1 MRRGGRGEETRRL
14 WKGCGSLWNDV
25 KARAGN
31 GLAVKKNVPDDAS
44 APEVLAKP
52 QRRRFTAE
60 YKLRILKEADGC
72 KEDGQIGQLL
82 RREGLYSS
90 HLSNWRKQRDE
101 GALSSMQSKK
111 RGRRSTGRN
120 DPTAREVDRLRKEN
134 LRLQDKLRQAE
145 AIIEIQ
151 KKVSE
156 VLAIQMNDTENE
168 GSDS

>member
-1 MRRGGRGEETRRL
+1 MAVR
-14 WKGCGSLWNDV
+14 K
-25 KARAGN
+25 N
-31 GLAVKKNVPDDAS
+31 GPDDAR
-44 APEVLAKP
+44 APEVLATP
-52 QRRRFTAE
+52 QRRQFTAE

-90 HLSNWRKQRDE
+90 HLSKWRRQRDE
-101 GALSSMQSKK
+101 GALSNMQSKK
-111 RGRRSTGRN
+111 RGRRATGRD
-120 DPTAREVDRLRKEN
+120 DPTAREVDRLKKEN

-156 VLAIQMNDTENE
+156 VLGIQMKDIKSEE
-168 GSDS
+168 RDS